1 MTPRQIALIKQTW
14 QQVELQADAVA
25 DLFYARLF
33 ELDPTLRALFKRDIR
48 VQGRMLMSVIKLAVS
63 QLDRLDKLVPVVL
76 GLGERHATYGV
87 QDQHYGTV
95 GAALLDTLAIGL
107 PETFTFEVKEAWTEA
122 YTLLANT
129 MKKGATQQISAVADV
144 A

>member
-14 QQVELQADAVA
+14 QQMELQADAVA
-25 DLFYARLF
+25 DFFYARLF
-33 ELDPTLRALFKRDIR
+33 ELDPTLRALFKRDMR
-48 VQGRMLMSVIKLAVS
+48 VQRRMLMSVIKLAVS

-95 GAALLDTLAIGL
+95 GAALLDTLAIRL
-107 PETFTFEVKEAWTEA
+107 QATFTFEVKEAWTEA
-122 YTLLANT
+122 YILLANT
-129 MKKGATQQISAVADV
+129 MKSGAAQRISAVADV